1 MAIKKTTT
9 LRPYRWEDRD
19 AIWGKT
25 YQSRSGRVMRMVS
38 RVTCVRGV
46 FFVDGIKADKLLEK
60 YIWLDGSPCGI
71 EIKGF
76 SNGEVKGAQG
86 ADGSDQHGDISASGL
101 GGSVPQLGQSGGS
114 DVL

>member
-1 MAIKKTTT
+1 MAIKKTII

-38 RVTCVRGV
+38 RVTCVKGV

-71 EIKGF
+71 EVKGF
-76 SNGEVKGAQG
+76 SNGDKEKGAQG

-101 GGSVPQLGQSGGS
+101 GGAVSQLGQSGGA
-114 DVL
+114 DI

>member
-1 MAIKKTTT
+1 
-9 LRPYRWEDRD
+9 
-19 AIWGKT
+19 
-25 YQSRSGRVMRMVS
+25 MVS
-38 RVTCVRGV
+38 RVTCVKGV

-71 EIKGF
+71 EVKGF

-101 GGSVPQLGQSGGS
+101 GGSVPQLGQPGGA
-114 DVL
+114 DV

>member
-9 LRPYRWEDRD
+9 LRPYRWEDRES
-19 AIWGKT
+19 IWGKT

-38 RVTCVRGV
+38 RVTCVKGV

-71 EIKGF
+71 EVKGF

-86 ADGSDQHGDISASGL
+86 ANGSNQHGDIPACGL
-101 GGSVPQLGQSGGS
+101 GGAVSQLGQPGGA